1 MSGGP
6 RIFIW
11 IHSLMY
17 CILASFVAAQNKGE
31 KFRALQAGDS
41 FQLTLGSL
49 TASGSLPSHFVVG
62 GWFKWTRCTYA
73 STKASATNSQL
84 SEPALSSNWVPV
96 HISMYHQT
104 EARVFNC
111 SSWQHIAVVYSIS
124 PTTGQMTPVYVLHK
138 PMLRTPLNFDEK
150 LTVSD
155 NTNPVEVVLDQGS
168 TTTARVAVHADLIQ
182 HRLFWYLDYKPPTG
196 LLQAGGVV
204 AAYAEIV
211 SGLTSPLVWVLNTE
225 RYFSLASPVI
235 VNGTTIPNGM
245 LASFIND
252 QDPAFRPGFS
262 LRWNTTYEFPDLIQ
276 LPEVDGEYAIEPCIT
291 LILSFRVET
300 SFNER
305 NHKISTSINIQKGTF
320 SLLRNF
326 KLEQNFWSKGG
337 KQNGTAFNL
346 NPQNGRY
353 QNLTSVISICY
364 FPDFWSMRHELF
376 RDGTRVVNLKGM
388 HFRKDYFPYEAGLL
402 NLRLSTTSNSAR
414 GNMMFLKSVRVL
426 RGVASPRDIVLTKT
440 ALPSGCLVYRLIPA
454 RFNEEVL
461 PHCFACDENHFLHQ
475 GACLPQVSGNPG
487 QDSTCSFWEGLN
499 YCAACIS
506 SHRADL
512 HRYECTPS
520 NFVCQA
526 PQFTLDSVNQVCSNR
541 DFNSACSIFQNRES
555 GTSLCK
561 CQVANCAQCSFSQ
574 CELCATSYNLVVDG
588 TEVRC
593 EASPLVA
600 KGPAPKLGLLSTT
613 LAHQVCSIKG
623 CIDCASHS
631 NICHDCD
638 VQETCQV
645 HQDTC
650 HNSCLTCNGTSEF
663 HCTSCTL
670 PRLLDIT
677 NSCIPK
683 DVCLSST
690 RGYETFSGLE
700 CRRCHSTCLT
710 CVDEGENNCT
720 SCIPGQFLTLSNECV
735 TACASPGFFPDGT
748 RCMPC
753 HSTCK
758 TCDGPKSDN
767 CLTCPPDFH
776 KEGSSCRISCRFSGG
791 YVSNTIFQGLCPL
804 PQPGTILSFGFDE
817 TQQKWYVNYRKASG
831 FTFALNLTTS
841 CNIDDDGW
849 PGENCVVHQNGLVQ
863 SQIQETTKVKC
874 QGAGYYQFHCNVTI
888 LNELPPESPQI
899 SAACHSH
906 AGSDTGYCGPVAASN
921 ITHDAYQRY
930 ECANLACEGVC
941 PPNCAICSIQNN
953 SCSLCKAGYT
963 LLASNGT
970 CV

>member
-1 MSGGP
+1 MSGAP

-291 LILSFRVET
+291 LILSFRVAT
-300 SFNER
+300 QFNKR
-305 NHKISTSINIQKGTF
+305 YHKISASIDLLKQDY

-326 KLEQNFWSKGG
+326 NLTLDFWTKGG
-337 KQNGTAFNL
+337 TQNGSVFSIT
-346 NPQNGRY
+346 PQLGRY

-364 FPDFWSMRHELF
+364 FPDFWSMRHSLF
-376 RDGTRVVNLKGM
+376 RDSLLVVAAPPVHM
-388 HFRKDYFPYEAGLL
+388 RRDYFAYDGLPLDFRVTTVSSQNGGNLFFL
-402 NLRLSTTSNSAR
+402 N
-414 GNMMFLKSVRVL
+414 SVRVV
-426 RGVASPRDIVLTKT
+426 RGAADTRTVALT
-440 ALPSGCLVYRLIPA
+440 LSEPSLGCLAASGVPKLSG
-454 RFNEEVL
+454 EVEPYCL
-461 PHCFACDENHFLHQ
+461 VC
-475 GACLPQVSGNPG
+475 GAEY
-487 QDSTCSFWEGLN
+487 FWERGSCVSQSVGTGGLN
-499 YCAACIS
+499 ETCRRWETREQCASCKEGY
-506 SHRADL
+506 RADL
-512 HRYECTPS
+512 YRYECTPS
-520 NFVCQA
+520 NFACTGA
-526 PQFTLDSVNQVCSNR
+526 LFFLDVANQVCSNR

-613 LAHQVCSIKG
+613 IVHQVCSIK
-623 CIDCASHS
+623 DCLSCDRHS
-631 NICHDCD
+631 NICDACEATSNCFLNQICD
-638 VQETCQV
+638 A
-645 HQDTC
+645 
-650 HNSCLTCNGTSEF
+650 SCYKCTGSTTTE
-663 HCTSCTL
+663 CTSCEA
-670 PRLLDIT
+670 PLLFDNPT
-677 NSCIPK
+677 SRCIS
-683 DVCLSST
+683 LSDCQTDAT
-690 RGYETFSGLE
+690 RYVSLSG
-700 CRRCHSTCLT
+700 RRCKQCHSTCLT